1 MGFNSGFKGLR
12 ETAVSNPPPLP
23 QNSVASTLPL
33 GRWHSETLRKM
44 GHKKGFNTKKIKEG
58 R

>member
-1 MGFNSGFKGLR
+1 MSGISILR

-33 GRWHSETLRKM
+33 GRWHSETFRQM
-44 GHKKGFNTKKIKEG
+44 GHKKGFNMKKVKEG
-58 R
+58 L